1 MLARFSCLLLVG
13 AAGFVLGGLLSQ
25 NGVQACEMHEQHGAS
40 STNSTYTPRATP
52 MVIAHRGGKKWAPEN
67 TMSGFRQSIE
77 AKADGIELDIHRCK
91 SGELVVIHDETL
103 DRTTNG
109 TGLVKEKTWDEL
121 SKLSAGLWFDKKFES
136 EKLPLLSD
144 VLSLVDGKLML
155 NIEIKNSPVAYEGIE
170 DDLLKMLE
178 GYKYPEKILISSF
191 DHEILQRLST
201 KSKKYKI
208 AFLGDALV
216 YDVGG
221 YAHRMGASAWHPYHG
236 ELRPDNVEQAHKNNL
251 MVNVWTANEIKDW
264 NRMKSLKVDGIV
276 TDDPVG
282 LINYLK
288 SM

>member
-25 NGVQACEMHEQHGAS
+25 NAASACEMHEQKKSEA
-40 STNSTYTPRATP
+40 NQTYTPRLRP

-67 TMSGFRQSIE
+67 TMSGFKQSIDV
-77 AKADGIELDIHRCK
+77 KADGIELDIHKCK

-109 TGLVKEKTWDEL
+109 TGLVKEKTWSEL
-121 SKLSAGLWFDKKFES
+121 NKLSAGLWFDKKFES
-136 EKLPLLSD
+136 EKIPLLSE
-144 VLSLVDGKLML
+144 VLALVDGKLVL

-170 DDLLKMLE
+170 DDLLKMLDA
-178 GYKYPEKILISSF
+178 YKYPDKIIISSF
-191 DHEILQRLST
+191 DHAVLKNIS
-201 KSKKYKI
+201 SKTDKYKL

-221 YAHRMGASAWHPYHG
+221 YASKLGASAWHPYHG
-236 ELRPDNVEQAHKNNL
+236 ELRMDNVEQAHKNNL
-251 MVNVWTANEIKDW
+251 MVNVWTVNETKDW
-264 NRMKSLKVDGIV
+264 NRMNTLKVDGIV
-276 TDDPVG
+276 TDDPAG
-282 LINYLK
+282 LIDYLK

>member
-1 MLARFSCLLLVG
+1 MLARYSCLLLVG
-13 AAGFVLGGLLSQ
+13 AAGFILGGLFSQ
-25 NGVQACEMHEQHGAS
+25 TASQACEMHEKHGS
-40 STNSTYTPRATP
+40 DTSYTPRSIP

-67 TMSGFRQSIE
+67 TMAGFKQSIE
-77 AKADGIELDIHRCK
+77 VNADGIELDIHRCK
-91 SGELVVIHDETL
+91 SGELIVIHDETL

-109 TGLVKEKTWDEL
+109 TGLVKEKSWNEL

-136 EKLPLLSD
+136 EKIPLLSD
-144 VLSLVDGKLML
+144 VLQLVDGKLML

-178 GYKYPEKILISSF
+178 GYKYPEKIIISSF
-191 DHEILQRLST
+191 DHEIIQRLST
-201 KSKKYKI
+201 KSKKYKL

-216 YDVGG
+216 FDVGG
-221 YAHRMGASAWHPYHG
+221 YASKVGASAWHPYHG
-236 ELRPDNVEQAHKNNL
+236 ELRSDNVEQAHKNNL
-251 MVNVWTANEIKDW
+251 MVNVWTVNESKDW

-276 TDDPVG
+276 TDDPAG